1 MRTRRGL
8 CYPREEGT
16 RGEDAF
22 MSQEKKRV
30 VVKRRRDFAGE
41 HMACRKKN
49 RKSPEMTGKS
59 DLFDALPDDLVISI
73 LCKLSAASRCP
84 TDFINVLLTY
94 AFLYLFLR
102 SSTFLVF
109 LCREVEDSGL
119 SKAILMG
126 IADLSFP
133 AKVFVFWVKIVFLSY
148 KF

>member
-84 TDFINVLLTY
+84 TDLINVLLTY
-94 AFLYLFLR
+94 AF
-102 SSTFLVF
+102 S
-109 LCREVEDSGL
+109 
-119 SKAILMG
+119 
-126 IADLSFP
+126 LSFSSFFY
-133 AKVFVFWVKIVFLSY
+133 VFSFPLPGSGRFRP
-148 KF
+148 FQGNFDGNRGP

>member
-94 AFLYLFLR
+94 AFSLFF
-102 SSTFLVF
+102 SSFFYVF
-109 LCREVEDSGL
+109 
-119 SKAILMG
+119 
-126 IADLSFP
+126 SFP
-133 AKVFVFWVKIVFLSY
+133 LPGSGRFRPFQGNFDGNRGP
-148 KF
+148 